1 MLRRLQECGLGCL
14 VLVSVFL
21 TFGCGG
27 SGGSTQLRVLAAS
40 PDETTV
46 QVLVDNT
53 AVGSPLAYQA
63 DTGYLPVHSGN
74 RQFAIEAVGTTTN
87 LVPNNATLNLGKD
100 TETTFILAGFSS
112 GLQDIVL
119 TDNNTT
125 PASNT
130 INLRIV
136 NAAPGLAAVDVYIV
150 PPGTSLS
157 SVQPNITNLAFAQAS
172 DYKNLN
178 VGSSANY
185 QVYFT
190 QVGTSFTYLDTGPI
204 GFASGQNRTIVGLNS
219 NSGGSYTFVTLKD
232 LN

>member
-1 MLRRLQECGLGCL
+1 MLRRLQKCGPGFL
-14 VLVSVFL
+14 VLVPVFL

-40 PDETTV
+40 PDETNV

-63 DTGYLPVHSGN
+63 NTGYLPVHSGN
-74 RQFAIEAVGTTTN
+74 REFAIEAVGTTTN
-87 LVPNNATLNLGKD
+87 LVPNQATLSLGND
-100 TETTFILAGFSS
+100 TETTVILAGFSS
-112 GLQDIVL
+112 SLQGLVL
-119 TDNNTT
+119 TDDNTT

-130 INLRIV
+130 VNLRIV
-136 NAAPGLAAVDVYIV
+136 NAAPGLQAVDVYIV

-157 SVQPNITNLAFAQAS
+157 SVEPNITNLGFAQAS
-172 DYKNLN
+172 EYKNLN
-178 VGSSANY
+178 VGTSANF

-190 QVGTSFTYLDTGPI
+190 QVGTPFTYLDTGPI
-204 GFASGQNRTIVGLNS
+204 SFTSGQNRTIVGLNS
-219 NSGGSYTFVTLKD
+219 TSGGSYTFVTLKD